1 MSTQT
6 TVSTTSKWLGVQD
19 FLKALAVAAFSAPLT
34 AVLTSLS
41 AGVFTINLTD
51 TWHLAVVSAA
61 AYLLKNLVTPSQT
74 VIQGAAPGTTTTV
87 TIPPPGQTV
96 TK

>member
-1 MSTQT
+1 MA
-6 TVSTTSKWLGVQD
+6 TVTTTSKWLGVQD
-19 FLKALAVAAFSAPLT
+19 FLKALAVAALSAPLT

-41 AGVFTINLTD
+41 AGTFTINWTD
-51 TWHLAVVSAA
+51 TWHLAVVSGA

-74 VIQGAAPGTTTTV
+74 VIQGATPGTTTTV